1 MPRLTIARLLV
12 QQVTSP
18 DKAKAKKFAKFLNSA
33 VPGGRGKTRRKRRAC
48 SLQTARKRGL
58 LAPRGRVSK
67 KGLPKA
73 KVKPKA
79 DVSNIPDILL

>member
-18 DKAKAKKFAKFLNSA
+18 DKAKKFAKFLNSA